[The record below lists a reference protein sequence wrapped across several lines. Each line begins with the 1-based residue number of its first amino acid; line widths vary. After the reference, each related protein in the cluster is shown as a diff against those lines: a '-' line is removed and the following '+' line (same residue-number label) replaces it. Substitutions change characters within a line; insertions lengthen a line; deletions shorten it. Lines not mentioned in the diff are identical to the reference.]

1 MKVETRTAF
10 VADDG
15 TRFNNEDACRKYD
28 EKCKQFRSVVTQKIG
43 EYKAV
48 ELLLGGHAMMD
59 SLPFKAPWLSA
70 FGAGFINV
78 VDVRRSDGEVEFQLA
93 GEDCVPYEGGTAWC
107 KAESFYSEW
116 PD

>member
-43 EYKAV
+43 EYQAV

-70 FGAGFINV
+70 YGAGFINI
-78 VDVRRSDGEVEFQLA
+78 VDVRRSDGVVEFQLA